1 MNIGIQREKYANN
14 KCYKSSKIFM
24 RPTTSI
30 PLSVVFR
37 LEMRRTRVI
46 PHIEYILSFVD
57 ELILKTFWIEHKN
70 PKRKCTHNKHYESYE
85 IFIRPTMS
93 ITLLVVFRLRTRRVR
108 VIPHREYTLRFGDK
122 PIP

>member
-1 MNIGIQREKYANN
+1 
-14 KCYKSSKIFM
+14 M
-24 RPTTSI
+24 RPITSI

-70 PKRKCTHNKHYESYE
+70 PKRKCTNKKHYESYE